1 MSNIT
6 IIGGHGKVSI
16 IVHRFSLEAPL
27 NLYLTDF
34 GLGPQVALRLAKI
47 LSAQKH
53 SVISV
58 IRDKAQA
65 SDISATG
72 AKPEVLSLE
81 DAPAS
86 TFAELFQ
93 RTNTSLVYFSAGAGG
108 KGGEART
115 KAVDYDGALKIFD
128 AIELVPQGSR
138 PFLVLVS
145 GIDVRHPDKIPAH
158 YVSADLPGHFIA
170 SLCSSLT
177 MLNDVTTSRIF
188 ASVDFSA
195 TNSKQSTY
203 GFNRLSSQSFL
214 LGPVERRRQSH
225 LQSHAR
231 SDPNLG
237 EVEIRSRQRINH
249 AHWLQ
254 VVRAASRGS
263 SRRTRYW

>member
-1 MSNIT
+1 MATARSASL
-6 IIGGHGKVSI
+6 SI
-16 IVHRFSLEAPL
+16 YSFPSESPL
-27 NLYLTDF
+27 NLDLAHFKPY
-34 GLGPQVALRLAKI
+34 PQVALRLAKI

-65 SDISATG
+65 SDITATG

-86 TFAELFQ
+86 TFAEFFQ

-145 GIDVRHPDKIPAH
+145 GIDVRHPDKTPAH
-158 YVSADLPGHFIA
+158 YVSVNLPEHSIA
-170 SLCSSLT
+170 LLP
-177 MLNDVTTSRIF
+177 
-188 ASVDFSA
+188 
-195 TNSKQSTY
+195 
-203 GFNRLSSQSFL
+203 RL
-214 LGPVERRRQSH
+214 
-225 LQSHAR
+225 
-231 SDPNLG
+231 
-237 EVEIRSRQRINH
+237 
-249 AHWLQ
+249 
-254 VVRAASRGS
+254 
-263 SRRTRYW
+263 